1 MTHSS
6 RQASWEPSSGLR
18 LSDADR
24 QEALDVLGEHFAQ
37 GRLDRD
43 ELDER
48 SDAVWSA
55 KTHGDLSPLFA
66 DLPGSA
72 AATPRPRSRWRGPTG
87 LRRVL
92 VPVLVLLV
100 VLTVLTHLPL
110 VLLAVGIW
118 FLVGH
123 RRWHHHRGA
132 WDRGWHGQPSA

>member
-1 MTHSS
+1 VDS
-6 RQASWEPSSGLR
+6 LR

-24 QEALDVLGEHFAQ
+24 QEALDALGEHFAQ

-55 KTHGDLSPLFA
+55 KTHGDLSPVFA
-66 DLPGSA
+66 DLPGRA
-72 AATPRPRSRWRGPTG
+72 AGTPPPRARRRGPVG
-87 LRRVL
+87 LRRL
-92 VPVLVLLV
+92 LAPVLVVLV

-123 RRWHHHRGA
+123 RRWHQHHGSRNRRWRA
-132 WDRGWHGQPSA
+132 QVHG